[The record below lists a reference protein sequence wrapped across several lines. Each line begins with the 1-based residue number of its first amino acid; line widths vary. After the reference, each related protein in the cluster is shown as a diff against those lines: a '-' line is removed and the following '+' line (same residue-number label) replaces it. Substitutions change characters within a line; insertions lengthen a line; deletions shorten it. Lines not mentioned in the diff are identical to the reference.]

1 VLTDRGRFALG
12 LGGLTYLVGW
22 AFGSEPLYPV
32 AVGLVLAALLGFA
45 WVKLVGRPRRL
56 QRTVAGE
63 HVAGD
68 DVPVGLVLEL
78 EGRVT
83 PRHLTAIERIERLGE
98 REVELERSG
107 GKLRGRYVIEDVPR
121 GRYPFEDAEVV
132 VEDPLGLERAEVR
145 VDAPD
150 ALLVFPRLVELDRLF
165 SETGSRIQEGR
176 RLLLRRPSGFDLHSV
191 REYEQGESLRRV
203 HWPSTAKRGQLMV
216 KDLEDSPRD
225 EVAILLDADA
235 GYVGGEGAS
244 SSFETAVSAAGSILR
259 THVGRGRRVGLIV
272 NALTPRYQAVHTLEG
287 DWGLALELLASVVPD
302 GRNAVTALLV
312 EGAGAPSK
320 ALELCLVTS
329 NLAPRLVDRLLQRSV
344 TRRGTSVVY
353 VDPASYANG
362 SAAEQ
367 LPADTRAQ
375 IGRLEH
381 AGIPVS
387 VLRRGDDLA
396 ATLGAGLT
404 VESAVVLG

>member
-1 VLTDRGRFALG
+1 VLTDRGRFALA
-12 LGGLTYLVGW
+12 LGGVTYLAGW
-22 AFGSEPLYPV
+22 AFGSEPLYPA
-32 AVGLVLAALLGFA
+32 AVGLVLAVIVGFV
-45 WVKLVGRPRRL
+45 WVKLVGRPARL
-56 QRTVAGE
+56 QRMVAGE

-68 DVPVGLVLEL
+68 EVPVQLELEL
-78 EGRVT
+78 EGRLP
-83 PRHLTAIERIERLGE
+83 PRHLMVLERIERLGE
-98 REVELERSG
+98 REVELKRVG
-107 GKLRGRYVIEDVPR
+107 GTLRGRYVIEAVPR
-121 GRYPFEDAEVV
+121 GRYPIEDAEVV
-132 VEDPLGLERAEVR
+132 VEDPLGLERADIR
-145 VDAPD
+145 VESPG

-165 SETGSRIQEGR
+165 SETGSRMQEGR

-225 EVAILLDADA
+225 EVAVLLDADA
-235 GYVGGEGAS
+235 AYVGGEGAS

-272 NALTPRYQAVHTLEG
+272 NSLTPRYQAVHTLDG

-302 GRNAVTALLV
+302 GRTAVTAMLV

-329 NLAPRLVDRLLQRSV
+329 NLSSRLVDRLLQRSV

-353 VDPASYANG
+353 VDTASYAG
-362 SAAEQ
+362 GAASGG
-367 LPADTRAQ
+367 LPAETRAQ

-381 AGIPVS
+381 SGIPVC
-387 VLRRGDDLA
+387 VLRHGDDLA
-396 ATLGAGLT
+396 ARLGTGLAT
-404 VESAVVLG
+404 ERASVG

>member
-1 VLTDRGRFALG
+1 MTR
-12 LGGLTYLVGW
+12 
-22 AFGSEPLYPV
+22 
-32 AVGLVLAALLGFA
+32 
-45 WVKLVGRPRRL
+45 
-56 QRTVAGE
+56 
-63 HVAGD
+63 
-68 DVPVGLVLEL
+68 
-78 EGRVT
+78 
-83 PRHLTAIERIERLGE
+83 
-98 REVELERSG
+98 
-107 GKLRGRYVIEDVPR
+107 
-121 GRYPFEDAEVV
+121 
-132 VEDPLGLERAEVR
+132 
-145 VDAPD
+145 PD

-225 EVAILLDADA
+225 EVARPARRRRRLSSVARA
-235 GYVGGEGAS
+235 PS

-272 NALTPRYQAVHTLEG
+272 NALTPRYQAVHTLDG
-287 DWGLALELLASVVPD
+287 DWDLALELLASVDPD

-329 NLAPRLVDRLLQRSV
+329 DLIAASRRPAPAALGHAAGNVGRVRRPDELRERLGGRAV
-344 TRRGTSVVY
+344 
-353 VDPASYANG
+353 
-362 SAAEQ
+362 AA
-367 LPADTRAQ
+367 ADTRAQ
-375 IGRLEH
+375 LARLEH
-381 AGIPVS
+381 AGIPVC

-396 ATLGAGLT
+396 ATLGAGLQR
-404 VESAVVLG
+404 LGEARRRGGAWLGRSSCSRASRLW